1 MSDKPLE
8 EMLIGK
14 VRHNLKTHLNIICG
28 FSELIIEDL
37 EDSGQISRELDE
49 SASALAQINGFGSS
63 ITSSIEKFFD
73 KESFSAGKIKHLLKQ
88 QSLGL
93 SGDIEAKLSG
103 IETLTKTLRVDASP
117 SVLKIIDE
125 DLSRIE
131 NARRLLKE
139 NVNSLVHEDIES
151 ASDLVKVG
159 LISESDLEG
168 LNTYNLFLR
177 DDLEPSATKYPSRI
191 LVVDDNPS
199 NLEFLKRKLAAVGHQ
214 SFLAESGDEAEEIL
228 AGGEEIDLILLDIL
242 MPGVS
247 GYEILSRNIEA
258 LKKRNIPVLMV
269 SSLGEQET
277 VYRCLEKGA
286 EDFVSK
292 PINFVILSSRINSAL
307 ERKHLLDR
315 EEKHLRAMEDE
326 KERYEKLLLNILP
339 QPIAMRMKADEYL
352 IADDVDSCSILFAD
366 IVGFTGLAQK
376 MGASQIVALL
386 NKLFSHFDEECE
398 ILGLEKIK
406 TIGDNY
412 MAAAGVPKANPDHAS
427 LALEMGLRMLE
438 YVKSLDPIMGADLAM
453 RIGVHSGSA
462 VAGVIGK
469 KKFVYDL
476 WGDAVNTAQ
485 RMESHGFANEVHISD
500 ATARLVTGKYQ
511 VSSQGLREIKGKGL
525 METFVASRLS

>member
-1 MSDKPLE
+1 MKILNRRR
-8 EMLIGK
+8 IW
-14 VRHNLKTHLNIICG
+14 LKW
-28 FSELIIEDL
+28 
-37 EDSGQISRELDE
+37 
-49 SASALAQINGFGSS
+49 
-63 ITSSIEKFFD
+63 
-73 KESFSAGKIKHLLKQ
+73 
-88 QSLGL
+88 
-93 SGDIEAKLSG
+93 
-103 IETLTKTLRVDASP
+103 
-117 SVLKIIDE
+117 
-125 DLSRIE
+125 
-131 NARRLLKE
+131 
-139 NVNSLVHEDIES
+139 
-151 ASDLVKVG
+151 G

-339 QPIAMRMKADEYL
+339 QPIAMRMKKRT
-352 IADDVDSCSILFAD
+352 S
-366 IVGFTGLAQK
+366 T
-376 MGASQIVALL
+376 
-386 NKLFSHFDEECE
+386 
-398 ILGLEKIK
+398 
-406 TIGDNY
+406 
-412 MAAAGVPKANPDHAS
+412 
-427 LALEMGLRMLE
+427 
-438 YVKSLDPIMGADLAM
+438 
-453 RIGVHSGSA
+453 
-462 VAGVIGK
+462 
-469 KKFVYDL
+469 
-476 WGDAVNTAQ
+476 
-485 RMESHGFANEVHISD
+485 
-500 ATARLVTGKYQ
+500 
-511 VSSQGLREIKGKGL
+511 
-525 METFVASRLS
+525 

>member
-1 MSDKPLE
+1 M
-8 EMLIGK
+8 
-14 VRHNLKTHLNIICG
+14 
-28 FSELIIEDL
+28 
-37 EDSGQISRELDE
+37 
-49 SASALAQINGFGSS
+49 
-63 ITSSIEKFFD
+63 
-73 KESFSAGKIKHLLKQ
+73 
-88 QSLGL
+88 
-93 SGDIEAKLSG
+93 
-103 IETLTKTLRVDASP
+103 
-117 SVLKIIDE
+117 
-125 DLSRIE
+125 
-131 NARRLLKE
+131 
-139 NVNSLVHEDIES
+139 
-151 ASDLVKVG
+151 
-159 LISESDLEG
+159 
-168 LNTYNLFLR
+168 
-177 DDLEPSATKYPSRI
+177 
-191 LVVDDNPS
+191 
-199 NLEFLKRKLAAVGHQ
+199 
-214 SFLAESGDEAEEIL
+214 

-500 ATARLVTGKYQ
+500 ATA
-511 VSSQGLREIKGKGL
+511 I
-525 METFVASRLS
+525 A

>member
-1 MSDKPLE
+1 MSDKALE

-37 EDSGQISRELDE
+37 EDSGQISREMDQF
-49 SASALAQINGFGSS
+49 ASALAQINGFGSS

-73 KESFSAGKIKHLLKQ
+73 KESFSVGKIKDLLKE
-88 QSLGL
+88 QSVRL
-93 SGDIEAKLSG
+93 SEDIEAKLVG
-103 IETLTKTLRVDASP
+103 IETLTKRVRVDASP
-117 SVLKIIDE
+117 SLLAIINE

-131 NARRLLKE
+131 NARKLLKE
-139 NVNSLVHEDIES
+139 NVNSLVHQDIES
-151 ASDLVKVG
+151 ASDLVREG

-177 DDLEPSATKYPSRI
+177 DDLEPSETKYPSRI

-199 NLEFLKRKLAAVGHQ
+199 NLEFLKRKLSAVGHQ
-214 SFLAESGDEAEEIL
+214 AFLAESGEEAEALLES
-228 AGGEEIDLILLDIL
+228 GRDIDLILLDIL

-247 GYEILSRNIEA
+247 GYEILSRNIDSF
-258 LKKRNIPVLMV
+258 KTRNIPVLMV

-277 VYRCLEKGA
+277 VFRCLEKGA
-286 EDFVSK
+286 EDFVTK

-315 EEKHLRAMEDE
+315 EEKHRKAMQDE

-339 QPIAMRMKADEYL
+339 QPIAMRMKAEEYL
-352 IADDVDSCSILFAD
+352 IADDVDECSIIFAD
-366 IVGFTGLAQK
+366 IVGFTSLAEK
-376 MGASQIVALL
+376 MGAAQVVELL
-386 NKLFSHFDEECE
+386 NQVFSHFDDECE
-398 ILGLEKIK
+398 KLGLEKIK

-412 MAAAGVPKANPDHAS
+412 MAACGVPTANPRHAE
-427 LALEMGLRMLE
+427 LAVEMGFRMLD
-438 YVKSLDPIMGADLAM
+438 YVNSLGPVMGSKLAM
-453 RIGVHSGSA
+453 RIGVHSGSV

-469 KKFVYDL
+469 KKFVFDL

-485 RMESHGFANEVHISD
+485 RMESHGVAGRINISGDTAKLVSDRFEV
-500 ATARLVTGKYQ
+500 
-511 VSSQGLREIKGKGL
+511 VSLGLKEIKGKGL
-525 METFVASRLS
+525 METFFADRGC